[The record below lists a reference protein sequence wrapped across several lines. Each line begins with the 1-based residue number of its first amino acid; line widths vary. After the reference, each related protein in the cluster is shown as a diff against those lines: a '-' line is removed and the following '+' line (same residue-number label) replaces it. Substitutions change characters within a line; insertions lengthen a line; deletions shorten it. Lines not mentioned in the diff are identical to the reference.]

1 MSLQEDIERVWHE
14 CGVEPTG
21 RDMTNE
27 CRLAARILADEKTI
41 NEDAPRF
48 YLHLLDT
55 VWREAQG
62 VAPEYFDDLTPERR
76 LEILKKARE
85 TFKLEPDEPS
95 ICSEHQEKQAGCTIC
110 QATIYNIFP
119 AEEVERAHAAAEAA
133 GQTVCKGCGFAFYLT
148 VKACPRCEEPEA
160 GLPPFRAKAELENHN
175 NALRTIYEMHASSC
189 KDEECMICGVL
200 ACPKSEPLHFHHDG
214 CPAECGT

>member
-1 MSLQEDIERVWHE
+1 MSLQEDIERVWRE

-21 RDMTNE
+21 HDMTNE
-27 CRLAARILADEKTI
+27 CRLAARILGLEKEI
-41 NEDAPRF
+41 A
-48 YLHLLDT
+48 
-55 VWREAQG
+55 
-62 VAPEYFDDLTPERR
+62 VAVER
-76 LEILKKARE
+76 LKRA
-85 TFKLEPDEPS
+85 EPS